1 MADQNFAAGFAIG
14 IQVDANTLNATIAGL
29 SGALTSSDGI
39 VLGVA
44 DSGTGETGITLPN
57 FARDAVEIA
66 DVVGSFTRQPSSFEK
81 VGVDGFDITWLL
93 KGNGAASTP
102 AAGEA
107 KPLAGIDA
115 LIEIAGLDGANG
127 TSPVYEY
134 TPAIGTTYGT
144 IKLWVGDVAYV
155 FKACV
160 IEKMLFTFLGGD
172 SVKVTSSIRIG
183 SVESVTDG
191 TALPTFD
198 YTTQSSLAAPVLKDA
213 GVDWGPTRGFD
224 KMDLTVN
231 NTLEEFSDS
240 NQATGVRLS
249 QTDRS
254 IEMDAVIYVDD
265 TDTDYEYAN
274 LSASAAPTDDAIFQ
288 LGDVAAPTDT
298 INGTKVEFNNPIADN
313 FQPDRRGD
321 LLVSNVVAHATG
333 TAAGNEFMLTFN

>member
-14 IQVDANTLNATIAGL
+14 IQVDVDTLNATIAGL
-29 SGALTSSDGI
+29 TGALDSSDGI

-44 DSGTGETGITLPN
+44 DAGLGETGITLPN
-57 FARDAVEIA
+57 FAREAVEVA
-66 DVVGSFTRQPSSFEK
+66 DVVGSFTRQANSFEK
-81 VGVDGFDITWLL
+81 VNVEGFDITWLL
-93 KGNGAASTP
+93 KGNGVASTP
-102 AAGEA
+102 SAGQA

-134 TPAIGTTYGT
+134 TPAVGTTYGT

-155 FKACV
+155 FKSCV
-160 IEKMLFTFLGGD
+160 INRMLFTFVGGD
-172 SVKVTSSIRIG
+172 SVRVTSSIRIS

-198 YTTQSSLAAPVLKDA
+198 YTTQSSLAAPPLVGA
-213 GVDWGPTRGFD
+213 GFDWGPTRGFN
-224 KMDLTVN
+224 KMDLTIN
-231 NTLEEFSDS
+231 NTLEEFADS
-240 NQATGVRLS
+240 NQATGVRVS

-254 IEMDAVIYVDD
+254 IEMDAVILVDD
-265 TDTDYEYAN
+265 SDTDYEYSN

-288 LGDVAAPTDT
+288 LGDVAGATDPL
-298 INGTKVEFNNPIADN
+298 NAVKVEFNNPIADS
-313 FQPDRRGD
+313 FQPDRLGD
-321 LLVSNVVAHATG
+321 LLVSNVIAHATG